1 MTSSRTPIDLE
12 TSVAGEEDPGA
23 SNEVGSARE
32 RPGRDDQPA
41 GNRRSSEP
49 TEAARTMAPGDEAPP
64 GTAGTG
70 DDVCPDCGGSGR
82 KAGGVCPTCLGKGTV
97 TVGIG
102 GA

>member
-1 MTSSRTPIDLE
+1 MSSTTPIDLE
-12 TSVAGEEDPGA
+12 NSVAGEEDPGA
-23 SNEVGSARE
+23 SNEIGSAKE
-32 RPGRDDQPA
+32 SPGRNDQPA
-41 GNRRSSEP
+41 GQRSGQA

-82 KAGGVCPTCLGKGTV
+82 KAGGICPTCLGKGTV

>member
-1 MTSSRTPIDLE
+1 MSATRNDLDLA

-23 SNEVGSARE
+23 SNEVGSAVE
-32 RPGRDDQPA
+32 S
-41 GNRRSSEP
+41 RSQP

-64 GTAGTG
+64 GTPNTG
-70 DDVCPDCGGSGR
+70 DDVCPDCGGSGK
-82 KAGGVCPTCLGKGTV
+82 KAGGICPTCLGKGTV